1 MSFSLAANSRT
12 TKQLKANK
20 MKKLTASQ
28 VKIIKQVFDKEPS
41 KKFLA
46 IQGHI
51 STLMELSYMI
61 GEKSNY
67 SVVSKNLKQVI

>member
-1 MSFSLAANSRT
+1 MGRWFNVKIMAE
-12 TKQLKANK
+12 
-20 MKKLTASQ
+20 KKLTAKQ

-46 IQGHI
+46 IQGHT

-61 GEKSNY
+61 GEKNNY
-67 SVVSKNLKQVI
+67 SVVQRNLKQVI

>member
-1 MSFSLAANSRT
+1 MAV
-12 TKQLKANK
+12 
-20 MKKLTASQ
+20 KKLNAKQ

-61 GEKSNY
+61 GEKDNY
-67 SVVSKNLKQVI
+67 SIVQINLKQVINPRW

>member
-1 MSFSLAANSRT
+1 MA
-12 TKQLKANK
+12 
-20 MKKLTASQ
+20 KLTASQ
-28 VKIIKQVFDKEPS
+28 VKIIKQVFQKEPS

-46 IQGHI
+46 IQGHV

-67 SVVSKNLKQVI
+67 SIISKNLKQVI

>member
-1 MSFSLAANSRT
+1 MVEKEL
-12 TKQLKANK
+12 TK
-20 MKKLTASQ
+20 SQ
-28 VKIIKQVFDKEPS
+28 VKIIKKVFDKEPS

-67 SVVSKNLKQVI
+67 SVVLKNLKQVI